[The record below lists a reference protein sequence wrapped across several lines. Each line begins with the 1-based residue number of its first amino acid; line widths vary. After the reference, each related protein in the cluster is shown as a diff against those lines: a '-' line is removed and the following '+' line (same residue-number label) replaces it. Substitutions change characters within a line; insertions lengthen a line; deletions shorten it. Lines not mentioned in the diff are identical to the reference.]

1 MENEKKGKGSIIVQV
16 CILFALCVVV
26 TGIIT
31 YYSQYR
37 TTHKYVIEQTELSAA
52 RAAKEV
58 IYAIEEYP
66 ARNWLVN
73 YWYAHADEMDI
84 EYDAYFTAST
94 KTEKKC
100 QLLNEKHPTMELR
113 YLSNAGAAALSP
125 EDQKLFAEIMYTWV
139 LTRLNEIKSIY
150 KIDFL
155 FFVVTEEP
163 YNKQFFL
170 ISAADRNAVRGT
182 DYEQVYPIGVVS
194 EVGEAQQTG
203 MAEAIKKQSHIA
215 SAGKYVDYYSYA
227 GTVGDSA
234 LLVGLTYNLSEIM
247 DTVTSQTWHSSWL
260 AMMYQILYSLI
271 AAVGI
276 WHLVLKPLKIV
287 QKSIRRYKDNKDS
300 KDVVETLSK
309 IKYDNEIGELSTDV
323 TELSHEMDDYLNE
336 IKTITT
342 EKERIEAELSLASR
356 IQSSSLPHIFPPFP
370 DNKEFDIYASMDP
383 AKEVGGDFYD
393 YYMVDDDHLAL
404 LIADVS
410 GKGVPAALFMMVSQA
425 MLKTHALTGDSP
437 AKVLSNVNDA
447 ISANNHAEMFV
458 TVWLGI
464 LEISTG
470 KVVAANAGHE
480 YPAIMH
486 AKGEFELLKDKHG
499 LVIGGMEGVP
509 YKEYEFKL
517 EPGSKLF
524 VYTDGVPEATA
535 AGDEMFGTERMIE
548 ALNKEPEADPEGILK
563 RVRKSV
569 DDFVKDAEQF
579 DDLTMLCLEYHGAK

>member
-1 MENEKKGKGSIIVQV
+1 MENEKKRKGSIIVQV
-16 CILFALCVVV
+16 CVLFALCVVV

-150 KIDFL
+150 KIDYL

-260 AMMYQILYSLI
+260 AMLYQILYSLI

-287 QKSIRRYKDNKDS
+287 QKAIRRYKDSKDS
-300 KDVVETLSK
+300 SEVTETLSR

-323 TELSHEMDDYLNE
+323 TDLSHEMDDYLNE
-336 IKTITT
+336 IKTITS

-486 AKGEFELLKDKHG
+486 ANGEFELLKDKHG

-563 RVRKSV
+563 CVRKSV